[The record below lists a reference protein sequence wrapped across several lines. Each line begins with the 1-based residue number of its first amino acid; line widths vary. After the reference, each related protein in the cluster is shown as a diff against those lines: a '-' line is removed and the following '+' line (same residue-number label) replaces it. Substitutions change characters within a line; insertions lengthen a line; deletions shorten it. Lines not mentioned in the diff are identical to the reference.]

1 VLTSKEV
8 EYFDVPESRETCSI
22 SEDVLEQAQLIRVYA
37 IAVSHVGIEDYVSRL
52 ERSSNAKYPR
62 ALS

>member
-1 VLTSKEV
+1 MLTSKEV

-37 IAVSHVGIEDYVSRL
+37 IAVSHVGIEDYVF
-52 ERSSNAKYPR
+52 ETR
-62 ALS
+62 A